1 MAWRKTLKGKW
12 SSYSSYSELNSDH
25 HQLSSW
31 EHIKE
36 NQQIVDLN
44 SKMVAIFALFHNI
57 WSPTPHPPP
66 PIKLGIILTI
76 LLIGSQLSIVPSLY
90 FIGDN
95 RFPLHSPW
103 KSCDP
108 PNPATTSP
116 FPPQGGNT
124 DWSQSKAFIYR
135 GNSPS
140 NFWLTIQQ
148 TVRRFIFISE
158 NHYCLM
164 LQLK

>member
-66 PIKLGIILTI
+66 PIKLCIILTI

-95 RFPLHSPW
+95 RFPLRSPW

-116 FPPQGGNT
+116 LPPPPKARILTGLKVKLLFTGG
-124 DWSQSKAFIYR
+124 I
-135 GNSPS
+135 
-140 NFWLTIQQ
+140 LHL
-148 TVRRFIFISE
+148 ISGWRYNKLFE
-158 NHYCLM
+158 GLF
-164 LQLK
+164 LFRKIIIV

>member
-57 WSPTPHPPP
+57 WSPTPSPHKTLYYSDDTSNWQSTFYSPLFILYWRQQIPPP
-66 PIKLGIILTI
+66 FSLKILW
-76 LLIGSQLSIVPSLY
+76 SPKSCNHFPPSL
-90 FIGDN
+90 
-95 RFPLHSPW
+95 
-103 KSCDP
+103 P
-108 PNPATTSP
+108 PS
-116 FPPQGGNT
+116 QGENT

-135 GNSPS
+135 GDSPS